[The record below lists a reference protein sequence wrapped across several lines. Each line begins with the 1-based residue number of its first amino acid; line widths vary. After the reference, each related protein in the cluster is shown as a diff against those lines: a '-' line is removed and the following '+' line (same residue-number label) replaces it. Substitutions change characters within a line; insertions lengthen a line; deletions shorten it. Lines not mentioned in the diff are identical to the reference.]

1 MYQLLKMPMLI
12 EHYFDHRGE
21 NKDLTLF
28 QYLNIHYSNPHPKD
42 SNDAK
47 DKRLP
52 FKSTY
57 DCASAISGNYILTET
72 FALERPESEEPKKQ
86 AVYKN
91 QFLLNNL
98 FTKIWQPPRTRP
110 YFSCLSA

>member
-1 MYQLLKMPMLI
+1 MLI
-12 EHYFDHRGE
+12 EHYFDHREE

-47 DKRLP
+47 DQRLP
-52 FKSTY
+52 FKSHF
-57 DCASAISGNYILTET
+57 DCASAISGNYILTEVFT
-72 FALERPESEEPKKQ
+72 LQRPESEEPKKQ

-98 FTKIWQPPRTRP
+98 LTNIWQPPRTSQ
-110 YFSCLSA
+110 YLSSLSA